1 MATTPKSAN
10 DAPLDL
16 NSPESEL
23 EMRGLALSAQAN
35 EHLHDLRHLTS
46 QETNLIAGISMGLSK
61 LAAAK
66 RAGMG
71 VQKATTILADPS
83 VQHHLDMLH
92 RDRMDSASTLVKYD
106 LVDAHM
112 DIEMG
117 KKMSGNAMEWFRGV
131 EMHMKLHGIAQEKT
145 VIDLNIKNIQKVDQ
159 LAELDDAALLELMGK
174 GIQSLVAQTHDIIDG
189 ELSDEWLP
197 IRKVSSA
204 LNVIRLKRCLLRKTY
219 AFAVTIPM
227 P

>member
-1 MATTPKSAN
+1 MTNTPKSVN

-16 NSPESEL
+16 DSPEAEL
-23 EMRGLALSAQAN
+23 EMRGIAIASQAN

-61 LAAAK
+61 MAAAK

-71 VQKATTILADPS
+71 VQKATTLLADPS

-92 RDRMDSASTLVKYD
+92 KDRMDITSDLIKYD
-106 LVDAHM
+106 MVDAHM
-112 DIEMG
+112 DIELG

-145 VIDLNIKNIQKVDQ
+145 VIDVNIKNIQKVDQ
-159 LAELDDAALLELMGK
+159 LAELDDAALLELMGRA
-174 GIQSLVAQTHDIIDG
+174 GNSLLAKKLDIIDG
-189 ELSDEWLP
+189 EIVEE
-197 IRKVSSA
+197 
-204 LNVIRLKRCLLRKTY
+204 
-219 AFAVTIPM
+219 
-227 P
+227 